1 MRPGR
6 PMGERKCGS
15 QGKEGLGRGRLDPE
29 DGQVG
34 GEAAADEAGAPET
47 MGKPRGNLGLSMGLL
62 TRVAGSKGWPG
73 GPPLPG
79 LASAPEPPSR
89 PSSESSTLTS
99 SSGSTSASP
108 SSSHSSRSRSVRL
121 LPWRLVAAEAAA
133 PGLLDLWL
141 AWSSFSVLTWSW

>member
-1 MRPGR
+1 
-6 PMGERKCGS
+6 MGERKCGS
-15 QGKEGLGRGRLDPE
+15 QGNEGLGRGRLDPE

-34 GEAAADEAGAPET
+34 GEAADEAGAPET

-73 GPPLPG
+73 PPLPG
-79 LASAPEPPSR
+79 LASAEPPSR

-99 SSGSTSASP
+99 SSGSSASP
-108 SSSHSSRSRSVRL
+108 SSSHSSRSRSVR